1 MYKKDKLLRF
11 NKVQCVIITV
21 IMLVS
26 CLLISFSYATG
37 PMQVNIT
44 EVTGVPGSTVIV
56 PLRLIK
62 VPESGIYTC
71 NFWVTYDPQ
80 IFTSVSINPGNLIT
94 NSSDFHSNVSTSGF
108 VTMAFEAPA
117 DGSRMIKSDGIIAI
131 IQLTI
136 MNTAPNGEYKLAHN
150 VSRSAAFTSGTSE
163 IKDIVYNDNYVKVGN
178 SATPI
183 VTPTATE
190 TPTVTATP
198 TSTAT
203 ITPTITPT
211 VTPTSTATAT
221 ITPTI
226 TPTSTPTPT
235 PISGW
240 TNNNTVIYTP
250 PSIIET
256 HTLPPSAFETP
267 LPLGKTVPV
276 DINNHWAKRYIIN
289 LILRDIIQGYPDQ
302 TIKPDN
308 NISRAETLTA
318 LMKSIGYGPTDN
330 AVFSFKDSSSIP
342 GWSKGFIKT
351 ALDLKVVGGYEDNTI
366 RATQNITRQEVV
378 VMLIKAFKIEPREG
392 INLGLADEGKIASW
406 SKPYV
411 NKSFE
416 LGIAQGYSDNTF
428 KPTKNVTRAE
438 LFTMITK
445 CLEYMD
451 MLK

>member
-1 MYKKDKLLRF
+1 MYKKDKLLKF
-11 NKVQCVIITV
+11 NKVQCIIITV

-26 CLLISFSYATG
+26 CLLISFSYATS
-37 PMQVNIT
+37 PMQVNLV
-44 EVTGVPGSTVIV
+44 EVTGEPGATLTV
-56 PLRLIK
+56 PLILTN

-71 NFWVTYDPQ
+71 NFWVTFDPK
-80 IFTSVSINPGNLIT
+80 IFTSVSINAGNLIN
-94 NSSDFHSNVSTSGF
+94 NSSDFHSNVSENGF

-117 DGSRMIKSDGIIAI
+117 DGSRMIKSDGIIAT

-136 MNTAPNGEYKLAHN
+136 VNTAPNGEYKLAHN
-150 VSRSAAFTSGTSE
+150 VTRSAAFTSGTSE
-163 IKDIVYNDNYVKVGN
+163 IKDIVYKDNYVKVGN

-183 VTPTATE
+183 ATPTPTG
-190 TPTVTATP
+190 TPTITATP

-203 ITPTITPT
+203 VTPTSTVTPTITPT
-211 VTPTSTATAT
+211 VTPTPTA
-221 ITPTI
+221 
-226 TPTSTPTPT
+226 TPTPA
-235 PISGW
+235 SGG

-267 LPLGKTVPV
+267 LPIGKTVPV

-289 LILRDIIQGYPDQ
+289 LILRDVIQGYPDQ

-378 VMLIKAFKIEPREG
+378 VMLIKAFKIEPKEG
-392 INLGLADEGKIASW
+392 LNLGLADEGKIASW

-428 KPTKNVTRAE
+428 KPTRNVTRAE
-438 LFTMITK
+438 LFTMINK